1 MLTSAFA
8 AVGAGRGA
16 GGGRLPPAMGKAGSG
31 GGAVAATEVSRTE
44 ARSSKGRVHTD
55 SRRRCAREDG
65 GELPASA
72 VAAKGGRSGRRFI
85 LECRRFASVVRWK
98 CPPSSNFPPTRRHPP
113 RVHALRAWWWMRRS
127 ACVLPDTCRPR
138 ADPTTAR
145 MRRVALE
152 QLRTSGAAELRASW
166 QLDSFFDRTFVVSMR
181 SRCLCPPVRPTAST
195 YASQG
200 WVACLPGRTD
210 RRHHMQRVLAQHGTR
225 KVRA

>member
-1 MLTSAFA
+1 
-8 AVGAGRGA
+8 
-16 GGGRLPPAMGKAGSG
+16 
-31 GGAVAATEVSRTE
+31 
-44 ARSSKGRVHTD
+44 
-55 SRRRCAREDG
+55 
-65 GELPASA
+65 
-72 VAAKGGRSGRRFI
+72 
-85 LECRRFASVVRWK
+85 
-98 CPPSSNFPPTRRHPP
+98 
-113 RVHALRAWWWMRRS
+113 MRRS

-200 WVACLPGRTD
+200 WVACLHGRTD
-210 RRHHMQRVLAQHGTR
+210 RRHHMQSVLAQHGTR
-225 KVRA
+225 KVQGRSEHKPKPKPKPTPTSSPNHARSRSSRPSTAQMPRCESRSAGESG

>member
-1 MLTSAFA
+1 MY
-8 AVGAGRGA
+8 
-16 GGGRLPPAMGKAGSG
+16 
-31 GGAVAATEVSRTE
+31 
-44 ARSSKGRVHTD
+44 
-55 SRRRCAREDG
+55 
-65 GELPASA
+65 
-72 VAAKGGRSGRRFI
+72 
-85 LECRRFASVVRWK
+85 
-98 CPPSSNFPPTRRHPP
+98 SSNFPPRPRDPRR
-113 RVHALRAWWWMRRS
+113 RASRFSRCMRRS

-200 WVACLPGRTD
+200 WVACLHGRTD

-225 KVRA
+225 KVGRSITPSLSITLSLRLSLRLPQVLATLGRDLRGRRRRKCLAARSGALERADDDR